1 LKSLALISDISNI
14 EEKNKILD
22 FCTFEN
28 FHIDI
33 FTDNNKFSYIKE
45 IIKKQLVSKIII
57 LEPKLLDKDLFG
69 FCKKM
74 IFFEKS
80 KVLISCASYDYPDPF
95 QNAIRYLPYFGKN
108 PERISK
114 IKESINKKASREQV
128 LGKIPY
134 GYNKT
139 PSGFFEINLNES
151 NVVKSIFSIFLE
163 TKSLSK
169 TINKINILSKKKWTT
184 QGVNHLLRNDFYL
197 GVYRRY
203 NIVIPNS
210 HISLISNEIYNN
222 VANIFNSKPIPI
234 KYNKNF
240 WTSILRC
247 KVCSNKFKISY
258 HKNSWKSNGTQML
271 KNYKYYICSHIDTP
285 FYQDKKISINFE
297 KLNLLL
303 SQKYSLKKIS
313 NKIYNE
319 SYIYKIVSEL
329 VNEKIQIQDFINK
342 FELFNY
348 QLSNSEKLI
357 KKIYVNK
364 LNSEIVLSS
373 K

>member
-1 LKSLALISDISNI
+1 MKSLALISDISNI

-22 FCTFEN
+22 FCSYEN
-28 FHIDI
+28 FEIDI
-33 FTDNNKFSYIKE
+33 FTDNNTFSYIKE
-45 IIKKQLVSKIII
+45 IIKKELISKIII
-57 LEPKLLDKDLFG
+57 LEPKLLDEDLFG

-80 KVLISCASYDYPDPF
+80 QVLIYCSSYDYPDPF

-114 IKESINKKASREQV
+114 IKESINKKASRGQV

-134 GYNKT
+134 GYRKT
-139 PSGFFEINLNES
+139 STGFFEINLNES
-151 NVVKSIFSIFLE
+151 NVVKDLFSIFLE
-163 TKSLSK
+163 TKSLTK
-169 TINKINILSKKKWTT
+169 TVKKINILSNKTWTT
-184 QGVNHLLRNDFYL
+184 QRVNHLLRNDFYL

-203 NIVIPNS
+203 NVVIPNS
-210 HISLISNEIYNN
+210 HNSFISNEIYDN
-222 VANIFNSKPIPI
+222 VANILNSKPKSI

-240 WTSILRC
+240 WTGVLVC
-247 KVCSNKFKISY
+247 NVCSNKLKISY
-258 HKNSWKSNGTQML
+258 HKNNWKSNGKIIS
-271 KNYKYYICSHIDTP
+271 KNYKYYFCLHLNTP
-285 FYQDKKISINFE
+285 FYTQKKLSINFN

-303 SQKYSLKKIS
+303 KNKYSLKEIS
-313 NKIYNE
+313 NKIYTE

-329 VNEKIQIQDFINK
+329 VNEKIQIKDFIIQ
-342 FELFNY
+342 FELLNY
-348 QLSNSEKLI
+348 HLNNSDKLI
-357 KKIYVNK
+357 KQIYVDK

>member
-1 LKSLALISDISNI
+1 LKSLALISNISNI

-22 FCTFEN
+22 FCNFEN
-28 FHIDI
+28 FEIDI
-33 FTDNNKFSYIKE
+33 FTDNNNFSYIKE
-45 IIKKQLVSKIII
+45 IIKKKFISKIII

-80 KVLISCASYDYPDPF
+80 QVLIYCSSYDYPDPF

-114 IKESINKKASREQV
+114 IKESINNKASRGQV
-128 LGKIPY
+128 LGKVPF
-134 GYNKT
+134 GYKKT
-139 PSGFFEINLNES
+139 SSGFFEINLDES
-151 NVVKSIFSIFLE
+151 NIVKSLFSIFLE
-163 TKSLSK
+163 TNSLIK
-169 TINKINILSKKKWTT
+169 TVKRINTLSKKKFTS
-184 QGVNHLLRNDFYL
+184 QSVNHLLRNDFYV

-203 NIVIPNS
+203 NVVIPNS
-210 HISLISNEIYNN
+210 HQRLISNEIYAN
-222 VANIFNSKPIPI
+222 VANILNSKPVS
-234 KYNKNF
+234 KTYNKNF
-240 WTSILRC
+240 WLGILFCNICR
-247 KVCSNKFKISY
+247 NKLKISY
-258 HKNSWKSNGTQML
+258 HKNNWKNNGKIIS
-271 KNYKYYICSHIDTP
+271 KNYKYYFCLHIDTP
-285 FYQDKKISINFE
+285 FYNNKKLSINFN

-303 SQKYSLKKIS
+303 KNKYSLKKIS

-329 VNEKIQIQDFINK
+329 VNEKIQITEFINQ
-342 FELFNY
+342 FELFDYHLN
-348 QLSNSEKLI
+348 NSDKLI
-357 KKIYVNK
+357 KQIYVDK

>member
-1 LKSLALISDISNI
+1 
-14 EEKNKILD
+14 
-22 FCTFEN
+22 
-28 FHIDI
+28 
-33 FTDNNKFSYIKE
+33 
-45 IIKKQLVSKIII
+45 
-57 LEPKLLDKDLFG
+57 
-69 FCKKM
+69 
-74 IFFEKS
+74 
-80 KVLISCASYDYPDPF
+80 
-95 QNAIRYLPYFGKN
+95 
-108 PERISK
+108 
-114 IKESINKKASREQV
+114 
-128 LGKIPY
+128 
-134 GYNKT
+134 
-139 PSGFFEINLNES
+139 
-151 NVVKSIFSIFLE
+151 
-163 TKSLSK
+163 
-169 TINKINILSKKKWTT
+169 
-184 QGVNHLLRNDFYL
+184 
-197 GVYRRY
+197 
-203 NIVIPNS
+203 
-210 HISLISNEIYNN
+210 
-222 VANIFNSKPIPI
+222 
-234 KYNKNF
+234 
-240 WTSILRC
+240 
-247 KVCSNKFKISY
+247 
-258 HKNSWKSNGTQML
+258 ML